1 MKLGSFDQSRYNAVA
16 RYYDEKEGYMVF
28 PFAPEF
34 KKVYTHNI
42 RSTDT
47 IDSLASKFYGD
58 SRFQWAI
65 LIANDL
71 PFPPKL
77 VAGKPLL
84 VPDFE
89 EVMSYVE

>member
-1 MKLGSFDQSRYNAVA
+1 MKLPKFEQSRYNAVA
-16 RYYDEKEGYMVF
+16 RFYDEKEGYMVF

-34 KKVYTHNI
+34 KTLYTHTVK
-42 RSTDT
+42 STDT
-47 IDSLASKFYGD
+47 IDGLASRYYGD

-65 LIANDL
+65 IIANDL

-77 VAGKPLL
+77 QAGKPLL
-84 VPDFE
+84 IPEFE